1 MVVRY
6 NETELIFG
14 VLKKEV
20 SVGMGNYIDQFLEN
34 INKVVIKFLGN
45 TTNERNYSNEN
56 NDKILQ

>member
-20 SVGMGNYIDQFLEN
+20 SVGVGNYIDQFLEN